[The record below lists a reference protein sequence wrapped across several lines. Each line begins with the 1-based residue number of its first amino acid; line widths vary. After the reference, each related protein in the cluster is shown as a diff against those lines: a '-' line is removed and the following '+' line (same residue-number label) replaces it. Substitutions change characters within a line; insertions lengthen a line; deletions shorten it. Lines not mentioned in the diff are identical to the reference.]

1 ITSKEAHPIFLQQS
15 LEPLC
20 FMLVSMHFILL
31 LVLLLLECSSFEVVA
46 LSRSKVRTLP
56 GYQGLLP
63 FQLETGYVNVDESK
77 GVELFYY
84 FVESERNPKE
94 DPLMLWLTG
103 GPGCSAFSGLVLET
117 GDPCFFICFFI
128 NHILSNQN
136 RRVEKKPGPL
146 RINDD
151 YSGSGLP
158 SFVLNPYSW
167 TKVSSIIFLD
177 APVGSGFSYSSS
189 LLGWNSSD
197 TKSSRQTY
205 IFLRKWLADHPE
217 FNNNPFY
224 LAGDSYCGITIPI
237 IAKEIADGISAQ
249 HKPLINLKGYLL
261 GNPVTDLHFDDNS
274 KIPFS
279 HRMSLITDELY
290 ELIKRVSNNQILE
303 PKCYTTEPN
312 CISDPNNCTIEL
324 PLERRIQ
331 GDRRFLGKKLP
342 TLLFPE
348 SECREFN
355 YVSLVY
361 WANHDS
367 VRNALHIRKGSI
379 NTWVRCK
386 KDILPLERDVQSSLI
401 YHQNLS
407 ARGYRSLI
415 YSGDHDKYVSHLGT
429 LAWIK
434 SLNYSIIDDWRQ
446 WLVSGQVAG
455 YTRTYSNRM
464 TFATVKAGGHTAPE
478 YKPEECLA
486 MVARWL
492 SHNPL

>member
-1 ITSKEAHPIFLQQS
+1 
-15 LEPLC
+15 
-20 FMLVSMHFILL
+20 MLVSMHFILL

-63 FQLETGYVNVDESK
+63 FQLETGYVNVDESD

-117 GDPCFFICFFI
+117 
-128 NHILSNQN
+128 
-136 RRVEKKPGPL
+136 GPL

-224 LAGDSYCGITIPI
+224 LGGDSYCGITIPI

-261 GNPVTDLHFDDNS
+261 GNPVTDVHSNDNS
-274 KIPFS
+274 KILFS
-279 HRMSLITDELY
+279 HRMALITDELY
-290 ELIKRVSNNQILE
+290 ELTKRTCKGEYVNVDPKNVECVKNLGAALELIERVNDNQILE
-303 PKCYTTEPN
+303 PKCDTTEPN

-342 TLLFPE
+342 ALLFPE

-361 WANHDS
+361 WANDGS

-407 ARGYRSLI
+407 ARGYRALI
-415 YSGDHDKYVSHLGT
+415 YSGDHDKYVSYLGT

-464 TFATVKAGGHTAPE
+464 TFATVKGGGHTAPE

-486 MVARWL
+486 MIARWL

>member
-1 ITSKEAHPIFLQQS
+1 MVLVKPSVRVIT
-15 LEPLC
+15 
-20 FMLVSMHFILL
+20 
-31 LVLLLLECSSFEVVA
+31 FEGSAIYMVA
-46 LSRSKVRTLP
+46 MN
-56 GYQGLLP
+56 
-63 FQLETGYVNVDESK
+63 FQ
-77 GVELFYY
+77 
-84 FVESERNPKE
+84 
-94 DPLMLWLTG
+94 
-103 GPGCSAFSGLVLET
+103 
-117 GDPCFFICFFI
+117 
-128 NHILSNQN
+128 
-136 RRVEKKPGPL
+136 
-146 RINDD
+146 
-151 YSGSGLP
+151 
-158 SFVLNPYSW
+158 
-167 TKVSSIIFLD
+167 
-177 APVGSGFSYSSS
+177 
-189 LLGWNSSD
+189 
-197 TKSSRQTY
+197 
-205 IFLRKWLADHPE
+205 WLADRPE

-224 LAGDSYCGITIPI
+224 LGGESYCGITIPI

-261 GNPVTDLHFDDNS
+261 GNPRTDVHFDGNS

-279 HRMSLITDELY
+279 HRMALITDELY
-290 ELIKRVSNNQILE
+290 ELTKRTCKGEYVNVDPKNVECVKNLGAALELINRVNEAHILE
-303 PKCYTTEPN
+303 PNCYTPEPN

-342 TLLFPE
+342 ALLSPE

-361 WANHDS
+361 WANDDS

-386 KDILPLERDVQSSLI
+386 FKKLPLERDVQSSII

-407 ARGYRSLI
+407 ARGYRALI
-415 YSGDHDKYVSHLGT
+415 YSGDHDNGKNHLGT
-429 LAWIK
+429 QAWIK
-434 SLNYSIIDDWRQ
+434 SLNYSIIDDWRP

-478 YKPEECLA
+478 YKPEECFA
-486 MVARWL
+486 MIARWL